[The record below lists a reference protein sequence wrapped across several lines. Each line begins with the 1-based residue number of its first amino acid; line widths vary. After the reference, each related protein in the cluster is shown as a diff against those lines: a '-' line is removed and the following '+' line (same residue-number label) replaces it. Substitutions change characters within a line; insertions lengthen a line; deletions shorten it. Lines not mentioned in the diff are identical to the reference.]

1 MRVLADY
8 DTILEKLSLGLLWD
22 FPGGVHPVQQK
33 DMSNQSLIQTLP
45 LPSHVYIPVKQ
56 HIGVEGEIVVN
67 VGDRVL
73 HGEALTRN
81 FNTFALPVHASS
93 SGTVVSI
100 GEHPAAHPSGLAE
113 LTICIELDGK
123 HESIATTGVHDYAN
137 KDKSDIVNAICQA
150 GISGMGGAGFPTHI
164 KSTNV
169 KPVEFLVINGI
180 ECEPYITSDDRLMR
194 EHAWQ
199 IRQGI
204 DILVHVLSPKQV
216 IVAIEDNKPE
226 AYETMAIA
234 CQQQSDYQ
242 VIKVP
247 TKYPAG
253 GEKQLIQVLTSREVP
268 ADGLPIDVGCMMYNV
283 GTCFAVA
290 DAVIE
295 GKPLTQRVVT
305 ITGGAI
311 GKPQNVW
318 APIGTPIIDL
328 LRFADY
334 EQDKQAHPKIIMGGP
349 MMGFTLASAKI
360 PVVKTTNCIL
370 APAQQELSDA
380 SNERACIR
388 CSACADACPQ
398 SLLPQQLFWYSKAKE
413 YDTAQEYNLFDCIE
427 CGACA
432 YVCPS
437 EIPLVHYYRQAKTN
451 IKQQEQE
458 KEQAEKARVRFEA
471 RKMRLEKEKFE
482 REEKHRKAAEARKQ
496 AMTSDGGAAKDKIAA
511 ALARAK
517 AKKAAKSE
525 NDSQSSVVKDESKST
540 TRSASEINSST
551 EQAVEPKSQ
560 QNIETST
567 ATSSAQDDKKKRVAQ
582 AIARAKAK
590 KLAKNDEQKPALD
603 AKDEAETSDEQTL
616 VESNEND
623 SEQDDKKKRVAQ
635 AIARAKA
642 KKLAKAKAAQEQTD
656 SEKPNNEDS
665 NE

>member
-8 DTILEKLSLGLLWD
+8 DTILEKLSLGQLWD
-22 FPGGVHPVQQK
+22 FPGGVHPIQQK
-33 DMSNQSLIQTLP
+33 DMSNQSLIQKLP
-45 LPSHVYIPVKQ
+45 LPSHIYIPVKQ

-73 HGEALTRN
+73 HGQALTRN

-100 GEHPAAHPSGLAE
+100 GEHPAAHPSGLSE
-113 LTICIELDGK
+113 LTICIELDGL
-123 HESIATTGVHDYAN
+123 HESLATNGVHDYAK
-137 KDKSDIVNAICQA
+137 KDKSDIINAICQA

-169 KPVEFLVINGI
+169 KPIEFLVINGI

-204 DILVHVLSPKQV
+204 DILVHILSPKQV

-283 GTCFAVA
+283 GTCFAIA

-305 ITGGAI
+305 VTGGAI

-328 LRFADY
+328 LRFAQY
-334 EQDKQAHPKIIMGGP
+334 EQKKQAHPKIIMGGP

-370 APAQQELSDA
+370 APAQHELADA

-458 KEQAEKARVRFEA
+458 KAQAEKARVRFEA
-471 RKMRLEKEKFE
+471 RKMRLEREKFE

-525 NDSQSSVVKDESKST
+525 TDSPVSAAKDESTLNASNVGET
-540 TRSASEINSST
+540 TDSKVQTPEPNN
-551 EQAVEPKSQ
+551 EQAAE
-560 QNIETST
+560 
-567 ATSSAQDDKKKRVAQ
+567 TSSAQDDKKKRVAQ
-582 AIARAKAK
+582 AVARAKAK
-590 KLAKNDEQKPALD
+590 KLAKSEEPKPAT
-603 AKDEAETSDEQTL
+603 ASNTKKKEAETTNDKTLEKSSDEA
-616 VESNEND
+616 SA
-623 SEQDDKKKRVAQ
+623 QDDKKKRVAQ

-642 KKLAKAKAAQEQTD
+642 KKLAKAKAAQEQTNND
-656 SEKPNNEDS
+656 KPNDEGANE
-665 NE
+665 